1 MLEYLNGLEEV
12 TTYLNDNFLKNKINL
27 IKDAIN
33 ERKFLLT
40 FVGQFSSGKS
50 RLINNILGI
59 DILPV
64 RILESTQVPTFIKY
78 GQNERA
84 IVFNEDSTTV
94 EINIKDIKE
103 IWLGNKRDKFN
114 NIAHI
119 EIFINSSVLK
129 NGLVIADTPGVNSTV
144 KKHERLTRE
153 ILKSSEE
160 IVYVISKAVTE
171 IDKLFLK
178 EIIDLGLRVI
188 CVRTYMDTIKS
199 SEENIEDVVLYDKN
213 SLEELGDKSIIDIYH
228 ISNEKDS
235 IWFNYIE
242 DLKKYISVD
251 ITKNIDTKLEE
262 SCRLRLAKIKDEL
275 YSQLENKKNNLENIL
290 KNNEDSLFQEVNNI
304 ERVLSRLEAKLYNQS
319 NNYKRSINDISLEAK
334 KDLIDM
340 KDNILRDTKNE
351 IINTCLCDGVEE
363 KLNSMIYKKLS
374 DSIKLLQ
381 ETYISPFDNLIN
393 DNSILMKKE
402 ISSVLHDINIDYN
415 IPSSIEDL
423 IIEVEEDKLE
433 NDKLKR
439 EILEITKDI
448 EEKEQ
453 QLELLK
459 DDSKKYE
466 EEKNRLYEAIKEIE
480 IELQNHGA
488 YQPRYIEDDSEHMQ
502 PSEILKI
509 IGNGLD
515 WATLLIPGKAY
526 GQVTAK
532 IAPNL
537 GKWAVVAEK
546 TGKNLKKAD
555 SVKDSFFALKNI
567 KNVAKST
574 YKTKK
579 RTKKALKTLNTIGE
593 ISNNTKNTGILDII
607 TFEYWFEKAGK
618 YFDKPVEMQIDKEY
632 EKEYRETKR
641 ILTDKYS
648 NLRNA
653 EIEKLQK
660 LGMIK
665 NEEEKITKIKDLEI
679 KRNKILMQE
688 LQEREIEMKR
698 LAKQRAFEAM
708 KNEYYNRFE
717 SLIEELSN
725 TIILKCDNFLTLPLE
740 QYYEKCIANIK
751 FEINKQKKI
760 KEEILERFKQN
771 GINEIKQ
778 DLLDC
783 NRYIELIKG

>member
-1 MLEYLNGLEEV
+1 
-12 TTYLNDNFLKNKINL
+12 
-27 IKDAIN
+27 
-33 ERKFLLT
+33 
-40 FVGQFSSGKS
+40 
-50 RLINNILGI
+50 
-59 DILPV
+59 
-64 RILESTQVPTFIKY
+64 
-78 GQNERA
+78 
-84 IVFNEDSTTV
+84 
-94 EINIKDIKE
+94 
-103 IWLGNKRDKFN
+103 
-114 NIAHI
+114 
-119 EIFINSSVLK
+119 
-129 NGLVIADTPGVNSTV
+129 
-144 KKHERLTRE
+144 
-153 ILKSSEE
+153 
-160 IVYVISKAVTE
+160 
-171 IDKLFLK
+171 
-178 EIIDLGLRVI
+178 
-188 CVRTYMDTIKS
+188 
-199 SEENIEDVVLYDKN
+199 
-213 SLEELGDKSIIDIYH
+213 
-228 ISNEKDS
+228 
-235 IWFNYIE
+235 
-242 DLKKYISVD
+242 
-251 ITKNIDTKLEE
+251 
-262 SCRLRLAKIKDEL
+262 
-275 YSQLENKKNNLENIL
+275 
-290 KNNEDSLFQEVNNI
+290 
-304 ERVLSRLEAKLYNQS
+304 
-319 NNYKRSINDISLEAK
+319 
-334 KDLIDM
+334 
-340 KDNILRDTKNE
+340 
-351 IINTCLCDGVEE
+351 
-363 KLNSMIYKKLS
+363 
-374 DSIKLLQ
+374 
-381 ETYISPFDNLIN
+381 
-393 DNSILMKKE
+393 
-402 ISSVLHDINIDYN
+402 
-415 IPSSIEDL
+415 
-423 IIEVEEDKLE
+423 
-433 NDKLKR
+433 
-439 EILEITKDI
+439 
-448 EEKEQ
+448 
-453 QLELLK
+453 
-459 DDSKKYE
+459 
-466 EEKNRLYEAIKEIE
+466 
-480 IELQNHGA
+480 
-488 YQPRYIEDDSEHMQ
+488 MQ